1 MTLGPLFSIKT
12 VYSKLSQYLQMDI
25 ERKQIVPYVNK

>member
-1 MTLGPLFSIKT
+1 MTHGPLFSIKT
-12 VYSKLSQYLQMDI
+12 VYSQLSQYLQMDI